1 MKTINSILP
10 LFLYN
15 INPFITTDDNKSF
28 KDFAKKLSIA
38 WGGQDITKDDYDYE
52 KYYNDYP
59 DEAYENLRLIQM
71 GKAPHF
77 RDDGKSGM
85 YKKLSHPTY
94 PDLGDRSW
102 SENDTVFNISDRQ
115 VAGDTDRILNYL
127 GGDLQYN
134 NGGTKVKYNEGIVL
148 PTLTVTPNARWTEL
162 VPNKYHTGWVY
173 PDSRAADP
181 NVKPFEYIVPKTV
194 DKHIAPVITKTPLY
208 YGDDWIYN
216 MLP

>member
-1 MKTINSILP
+1 
-10 LFLYN
+10 
-15 INPFITTDDNKSF
+15 
-28 KDFAKKLSIA
+28 
-38 WGGQDITKDDYDYE
+38 
-52 KYYNDYP
+52 
-59 DEAYENLRLIQM
+59 
-71 GKAPHF
+71 
-77 RDDGKSGM
+77 M

-194 DKHIAPVITKTPLY
+194 DKHTAPVITKTPLY